1 MISFEL
7 KKKNQKKNE
16 LDKLAYGK
24 LSAKLRSL
32 NIN

>member
-1 MISFEL
+1 MISFDM
-7 KKKNQKKNE
+7 KKKQQNKNE
-16 LDKLAYGK
+16 LDKLAYSK